1 MPSCQS
7 INCTNTKG
15 RCDKSFF
22 EIPDPKKSAEKR
34 KQCKLWID
42 HLRNDKLNMD
52 TFQWSKSRVVCQDHF
67 EQNCFDRNLMAE
79 SLGFKGTLKLKPGS
93 VPTIVKPGPGVRHE
107 KQDRHSTHQLIE
119 KRKKAQLR
127 DSIVAFIGEKN
138 DVGSKMS
145 GVKRKSMVEHRHCAP
160 KKDKPSTVEHQEQKQ
175 DFSSIDTIEVPS
187 ESIVCVPQ
195 ILSCGH
201 PCETCIRY
209 KGNESFNMLT
219 VKDHSYSKS
228 KDNTLNASHEEGN
241 SILQPHTSTFNFIL
255 STPTKQDFVEAY
267 SKRDTCT
274 ADKNDDSNDKDYVI
288 DSEESECD
296 SVEQDLVILTPEQ

>member
-1 MPSCQS
+1 MPSCQA

-42 HLRNDKLNMD
+42 HLRNDKLNME

-107 KQDRHSTHQLIE
+107 KQDRHSTHQLLE

-187 ESIVCVPQ
+187 ESIVCVPE

-228 KDNTLNASHEEGN
+228 KDNTLNASHEEDN
-241 SILQPHTSTFNFIL
+241 SILQYNIH
-255 STPTKQDFVEAY
+255 
-267 SKRDTCT
+267 
-274 ADKNDDSNDKDYVI
+274 
-288 DSEESECD
+288 
-296 SVEQDLVILTPEQ
+296 